1 MAKKESQIKQDRTL
15 QGNSVKRAKGEL
27 VGRVPWGY
35 DPVLKGNV
43 QVGIKPNALGRE
55 WIPRI
60 FHEAIAGASL
70 RQIADLLRPI
80 SSSPQKSN
88 AWSEHTV
95 RRIIANT
102 TYYGSMTG
110 NPNMTFEPLVSV
122 ELYKQANAAIVSRV
136 PRGRGT
142 VKYEPVLVRPYCG
155 ACYGD
160 KRDGAPN
167 GQSPM
172 YRSVKNVARGRGRY
186 DYLTCS
192 GSGAARKGCG
202 APAIP
207 LEVFESTLD
216 EAMKADTRP
225 HLVPEYTA
233 GDDNDERRSLINEKI
248 RVAQEAGDYMLV
260 AQLAQ
265 EAMQIGPT
273 VRKTSIVMVDSG
285 IKFGDHW
292 KTLSRDE
299 KREELL
305 KHHVV
310 AFTTPV
316 GVAVLTWPRVP

>member
-1 MAKKESQIKQDRTL
+1 MILAAVDKYVRHGSATVVVFRHVDRSSREGVFKGFDLLSRIMEAGARVEFSEQEYLGDQPGMIGMFFDMAKKESQIKQDRTL
-15 QGNSVKRAKGEL
+15 QGNGVKRAKGEL

-88 AWSEHTV
+88 AWSEHTI

-110 NPNMTFEPLVSV
+110 NPNITFEPLVTV
-122 ELYKQANAAIVSRV
+122 ELYKQANAAIASRV
-136 PRGRGT
+136 ARGRGT

-167 GQSPM
+167 GLSPM

-186 DYLTCS
+186 DYLT
-192 GSGAARKGCG
+192 
-202 APAIP
+202 
-207 LEVFESTLD
+207 
-216 EAMKADTRP
+216 
-225 HLVPEYTA
+225 
-233 GDDNDERRSLINEKI
+233 
-248 RVAQEAGDYMLV
+248 
-260 AQLAQ
+260 
-265 EAMQIGPT
+265 
-273 VRKTSIVMVDSG
+273 
-285 IKFGDHW
+285 W
-292 KTLSRDE
+292 
-299 KREELL
+299 
-305 KHHVV
+305 
-310 AFTTPV
+310 
-316 GVAVLTWPRVP
+316 